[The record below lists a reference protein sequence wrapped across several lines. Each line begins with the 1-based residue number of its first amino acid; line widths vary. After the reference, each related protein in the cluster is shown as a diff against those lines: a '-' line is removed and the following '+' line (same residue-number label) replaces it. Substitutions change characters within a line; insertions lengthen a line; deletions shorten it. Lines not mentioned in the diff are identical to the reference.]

1 MSNPTTNHPE
11 RNIAED
17 IITKD
22 RRNLFKRKEK
32 ENGIKDKIIED
43 IRILFE
49 LDEESYYEPVRI
61 GNAFSSNYIEYENNG
76 DKDKHYQLK
85 TYLHKIRPYLS
96 NMVNDLKTKG
106 EWEIQLTIA
115 INFCLLNILA
125 KYVI

>member
-32 ENGIKDKIIED
+32 ENGIKDKIIKD

-61 GNAFSSNYIEYENNG
+61 GNAFSSN
-76 DKDKHYQLK
+76 
-85 TYLHKIRPYLS
+85 
-96 NMVNDLKTKG
+96 
-106 EWEIQLTIA
+106 
-115 INFCLLNILA
+115 
-125 KYVI
+125 